1 MQVDAIKPFFPAV
14 YGPDVSVDLH
24 GPDADYELDSVLKQ
38 AHFQLA
44 NADRSEQAL
53 AGALATLL
61 ITDDPANVCVDMS
74 DVSEGVEEQLM
85 VRTPPSPCMW
95 TRHRRLCC
103 AHFSEPGPAQLPR

>member
-1 MQVDAIKPFFPAV
+1 MQVDAIKPLFPAV

-74 DVSEGVEEQLM
+74 DVSEAVEEQLM
-85 VRTPPSPCMW
+85 VCTPPP
-95 TRHRRLCC
+95 TLHVARNRRECC
-103 AHFSEPGPAQLPR
+103 ASCSASRPAPSPR